1 MSISDL
7 SEIKRVILAEHKK
20 YEDPYASEYR
30 EGILTGINVALM
42 RIESMIEE
50 EDARMVREYS
60 SDVL

>member
-7 SEIKRVILAEHKK
+7 SSIKSALLEEHRKL
-20 YEDPYASEYR
+20 EVPNPESYR

-60 SDVL
+60 E

>member
-7 SEIKRVILAEHKK
+7 SSIKNALLEEHRKL
-20 YEDPYASEYR
+20 EVPNPESYR

-60 SDVL
+60 E